1 MSNQF
6 EVTHGLVE
14 PLGSSLH
21 LNGVNFSLYAP
32 KATQAYVCLF
42 DKSGHSEILK
52 VAMNINEGGI
62 WSIHIAP
69 LTTGALY
76 GFRVEGEYNPDTGLL
91 FNEHKLL
98 IDPYA
103 KDLFGE
109 FTWSERHYGQMPI
122 GTKSTVNNAID
133 IPKSKVSSIDFY
145 EHKKPN
151 HRWSKTVIYE
161 CHVKGTT
168 CRHPKIP
175 KTLQGKFLGLS
186 HPHFIDHL
194 KSFGVTAIE
203 LLPVHAFISEQFL
216 TGKGLQN
223 YWGYNTLNFF
233 TPHKDYL
240 VNDDINEFKQ
250 MVKELHAADIEVILD
265 VVYNHTAEAGNDG
278 PILSLRGLDNL
289 AYYRTAEAQPNV
301 YINDTGCGNTIN
313 IDHPKTLQLVLD
325 SLRYW
330 VEVMGVDG
338 FRFDLATILG
348 RSKAGFSSAHTFLQ
362 TIAQDPVLNK
372 VKLIS
377 EPWDIGP
384 GGYQLGAFPPP
395 WREWNDQYRDVIRRF
410 WKGDEGIIA
419 NVAKRLHGSFDIF
432 EHSHRGPLNSINFIT
447 SHDGFTLADLV
458 SYEHKH
464 NEANGENNRDGHSA
478 NHSFNCGAEGFSND
492 EKIAALRLQQQK
504 NFLLTLIL
512 SKGVPMIAAGS
523 EMAHSQGGNNNA
535 YCQNNRTSWLA
546 WKDSQLNHSLTRFI
560 DDALKIRRAHSA
572 FKHSV
577 FLDDIDERFTVK
589 WFIET
594 GDTMTDSHWHEE
606 SRQFLMYSLLDKQNK
621 HALLIVFNANKKSVS
636 CQLPPSPINA
646 QWQMVL
652 SSVNNAS
659 LTTHQDAPVEISAQS
674 SWVFSANLED
684 VANG

>member
-1 MSNQF
+1 MSNCF
-6 EVTHGLVE
+6 DVTHGQVE
-14 PLGSSLH
+14 PLGSNVMA
-21 LNGVNFSLYAP
+21 NGVNFALFAP
-32 KATQAYVCLF
+32 NATQAYVCLF
-42 DKSGHSEILK
+42 DKSGHCEILK
-52 VAMNINEGGI
+52 IAMNINEGGI

-69 LTTGALY
+69 LSTGALY
-76 GFRVEGEYNPDTGLL
+76 GFRVEGEYNPKQGCF
-91 FNEHKLL
+91 FNENKLL

-133 IPKSKVSSIDFY
+133 IPKSKVASPSIY
-145 EHKKPN
+145 AHKKPN
-151 HRWSKTVIYE
+151 HLWSKTVIYE

-168 CRHPKIP
+168 CRHPNIP
-175 KTLQGKFLGLS
+175 KSLQGKFLGLS
-186 HPHFIDHL
+186 HPRFIEHL
-194 KSFGVTAIE
+194 HSLGVTAVE

-216 TGKGLQN
+216 TAKGLQN

-250 MVKELHAADIEVILD
+250 MVSELHNAGIEVILD

-289 AYYRTAEAQPNV
+289 AYYRTASDQVNV

-348 RSKAGFSSAHTFLQ
+348 RSKTGFSAAHTFLQ
-362 TIAQDPVLNK
+362 VVAQDPVLNK

-395 WREWNDQYRDVIRRF
+395 WREWNDQYRDVIKRF
-410 WKGDEGIIA
+410 WQSEAGIIA
-419 NVAKRLHGSFDIF
+419 TVAKRLHGSFDIF
-432 EHSHRGPLNSINFIT
+432 EHSQRGPLNSINFIT

-458 SYEHKH
+458 SYEDKH
-464 NEANGENNRDGHSA
+464 NEANGEQNQDGHSA
-478 NHSFNCGAEGFSND
+478 NHSFNCGIEGFTND
-492 EKIAALRLQQQK
+492 PKIMALRLQQQK
-504 NFLLTLIL
+504 NFLLTLLL
-512 SKGVPMIAAGS
+512 SKGVPMLSAGS

-546 WKDSQLNHSLTRFI
+546 WKESQLKHSLTQFI

-589 WFIET
+589 WFTE
-594 GDTMTDSHWHEE
+594 GGKTMTDAHWHENT
-606 SRQFLMYSLLDKQNK
+606 RQFLMYSLLDKQNK
-621 HALLIVFNANKKSVS
+621 HALLIIFNASTKVIT
-636 CQLPPSPINA
+636 CQLPPSPISA
-646 QWQMVL
+646 PWQMVL
-652 SSVNNAS
+652 SSVSNAS
-659 LTTHQDAPVEISAQS
+659 VSNDSDAMVEISAQS

-684 VANG
+684 VAHG

>member
-1 MSNQF
+1 MSNRF
-6 EVTHGLVE
+6 EVSHGQPQ
-14 PLGSSLH
+14 PLGATISSG
-21 LNGVNFSLYAP
+21 GVNFSLYAP

-52 VAMNINEGGI
+52 VTMHINEGGI
-62 WSIHIAP
+62 WTAHVAP
-69 LTTGALY
+69 LAEGALY
-76 GFRVEGEYNPDTGLL
+76 GYRVEGEYSPEKGLL

-133 IPKSKVSSIDFY
+133 IPKSRVINSQPYK
-145 EHKKPN
+145 HKKPN
-151 HRWSKTVIYE
+151 HSWSNTVIYE
-161 CHVKGTT
+161 CHVKGAT
-168 CRHPKIP
+168 CRHPNIP
-175 KTLQGKFLGLS
+175 KNLQGKFLGLS
-186 HPHFIDHL
+186 HPSFIEHL
-194 KSFGVTAIE
+194 HNLGVTALE

-216 TGKGLQN
+216 TAKGLQN

-240 VNDDINEFKQ
+240 VDDDINEFKR
-250 MVKELHAADIEVILD
+250 MVSELHKADIEVILD
-265 VVYNHTAEAGNDG
+265 VVYNHTAEAGADG

-289 AYYRTAEAQPNV
+289 AYYRTVADKPQV

-313 IDHPKTLQLVLD
+313 IDHPKTLKLVLD

-330 VEVMGVDG
+330 VQVMGVDG

-348 RSKAGFSSAHTFLQ
+348 RNAHGFNSAHAFFQ
-362 TIAQDPVLNK
+362 AIEQDPVLSR

-384 GGYQLGAFPPP
+384 GGYQLGSFAAP

-410 WKGDEGIIA
+410 WQSEEGVIA
-419 NVAKRLHGSFDIF
+419 NVAKRIHGSFDIF
-432 EHSHRGPLNSINFIT
+432 EHSQRGPLNSINFIT

-464 NEANGENNRDGHSA
+464 NEANGEQNRDGHSA
-478 NHSFNCGAEGFSND
+478 NHSTNCGVEGFTND
-492 EKIAALRLQQQK
+492 AKIIALRLQQQK

-512 SKGVPMIAAGS
+512 SKGVPMIASGS
-523 EMAHSQGGNNNA
+523 EMGHSQGGNNNA

-560 DDALKIRRAHSA
+560 DDALKIRRGHSA

-577 FLDDIDERFTVK
+577 FSEDIDERFTVK
-589 WFIET
+589 WFTEQ
-594 GDTMTDSHWHEE
+594 GVKMTNEHWHEPL
-606 SRQFLMYSLLDKQNK
+606 RQFLMYSLLDKQNK
-621 HALLIVFNANKKSVS
+621 YALLIILNASKKTVFCK
-636 CQLPPSPINA
+636 LPPSPIAA
-646 QWQMVL
+646 QWDMVL
-652 SSVNNAS
+652 SSVHNAS
-659 LTTHQDAPVEISAQS
+659 VSSKEDAIVEISAQS

-684 VANG
+684 DGHV

>member
-69 LTTGALY
+69 LNTGALY
-76 GFRVEGEYNPDTGLL
+76 GFRVEGEYNPDTGSL

-133 IPKSKVSSIDFY
+133 IPKSKVSSIDSY
-145 EHKKPN
+145 EHQKPN

-175 KTLQGKFLGLS
+175 KALQGKFLGLS

-395 WREWNDQYRDVIRRF
+395 WREWNDQYRDVI
-410 WKGDEGIIA
+410 
-419 NVAKRLHGSFDIF
+419 
-432 EHSHRGPLNSINFIT
+432 
-447 SHDGFTLADLV
+447 
-458 SYEHKH
+458 
-464 NEANGENNRDGHSA
+464 
-478 NHSFNCGAEGFSND
+478 
-492 EKIAALRLQQQK
+492 
-504 NFLLTLIL
+504 
-512 SKGVPMIAAGS
+512 
-523 EMAHSQGGNNNA
+523 
-535 YCQNNRTSWLA
+535 
-546 WKDSQLNHSLTRFI
+546 
-560 DDALKIRRAHSA
+560 
-572 FKHSV
+572 
-577 FLDDIDERFTVK
+577 
-589 WFIET
+589 
-594 GDTMTDSHWHEE
+594 
-606 SRQFLMYSLLDKQNK
+606 
-621 HALLIVFNANKKSVS
+621 
-636 CQLPPSPINA
+636 
-646 QWQMVL
+646 
-652 SSVNNAS
+652 
-659 LTTHQDAPVEISAQS
+659 
-674 SWVFSANLED
+674 
-684 VANG
+684 

>member
-76 GFRVEGEYNPDTGLL
+76 GFRVEGEYNPDTGSL

-194 KSFGVTAIE
+194 KSFGVTTIE

-289 AYYRTAEAQPNV
+289 AYYRTVEAQPNV

-478 NHSFNCGAEGFSND
+478 NYSFNCGAEGFSTD

-535 YCQNNRTSWLA
+535 YCQNNRTSLLA

-589 WFIET
+589 WFTEQ
-594 GDTMTDSHWHEE
+594 GKTMTDAHWHEQT
-606 SRQFLMYSLLDKQNK
+606 RQFLMYSLLDKQNK
-621 HALLIVFNANKKSVS
+621 HALLIVFNASKKTIF
-636 CQLPPSPINA
+636 CQLPPSPIKA

-659 LTTHQDAPVEISAQS
+659 ARSNEDAMVEISAQS

-684 VANG
+684 VGHG

>member
-69 LTTGALY
+69 LNTGALY
-76 GFRVEGEYNPDTGLL
+76 GFRVEGEYNPDNGLL

-133 IPKSKVSSIDFY
+133 IPKSKVSSIDSY

-175 KTLQGKFLGLS
+175 KALQGKFLGLS

-289 AYYRTAEAQPNV
+289 AYYRTVEAQPNV

-464 NEANGENNRDGHSA
+464 NEANGEQNRDGHSA

-589 WFIET
+589 WFTET
-594 GDTMTDSHWHEE
+594 GDTMTDSHWHEN

-621 HALLIVFNANKKSVS
+621 HALLIVFNANKKSFS